1 MATGIQ
7 IEILDLRHFNAPVIR
22 PVLEMEGEL
31 WKQRLHWDY
40 RHSAQ
45 LLMQY
50 LDNHMLPG
58 YAALE
63 GEQAVGYVFSVYEE
77 SKAVVGDVFAIPN
90 RHEGSLG
97 GAGSAHAIEER
108 LLTHLL
114 ELLLNSPQVE
124 RIESQLLL
132 HPAGTHSSLFAD
144 AGFQIFRRLFMVQPP
159 PRPLGRA
166 ARRSAREPGFARLE
180 RRRSGAGR
188 APHLRVL

>member
-1 MATGIQ
+1 MAASTS
-7 IEILDLRHFNAPVIR
+7 IEILDLRHFAAPVIR

-77 SKAVVGDVFAIPN
+77 TKAVIGDVFAIPN
-90 RHEGSLG
+90 QFDVALDTDS
-97 GAGSAHAIEER
+97 SSHAIEER

-124 RIESQLLL
+124 RIE
-132 HPAGTHSSLFAD
+132 
-144 AGFQIFRRLFMVQPP
+144 
-159 PRPLGRA
+159 
-166 ARRSAREPGFARLE
+166 
-180 RRRSGAGR
+180 
-188 APHLRVL
+188 